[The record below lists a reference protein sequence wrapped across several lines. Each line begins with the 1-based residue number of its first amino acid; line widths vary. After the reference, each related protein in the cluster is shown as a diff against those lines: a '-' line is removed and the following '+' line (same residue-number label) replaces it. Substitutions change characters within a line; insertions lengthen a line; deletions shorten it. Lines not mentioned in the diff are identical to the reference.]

1 MAAALWI
8 KIGAEQGETRRARVW
23 DEKTQ
28 AYITPK
34 YEKGHAKA
42 GRPMIERLPALG
54 HDGTDIHNMR
64 KMRGVK
70 RYTTY
75 LRHDGHEVS
84 IPLTNAAAHVPAED
98 TSYARDRQLKARHLG
113 WVEQGKCPL
122 IMLASGDL
130 LPEQIESSELMAKG
144 AAPCHP
150 KDVGADKPPCE
161 HYLAE
166 QRARR
171 LKNDQRTAE
180 REAAHESEQAK
191 HTKALEVMTSK
202 VADAVVVAMAGKP
215 EPAPKGAGK

>member
-23 DEKTQ
+23 DEKAQ
-28 AYITPK
+28 AYVTPK

-42 GRPMIERLPALG
+42 GRPMVERLPALG

-70 RYTTY
+70 RYATY
-75 LRHDGHEVS
+75 LRHDGHEVA

-98 TSYARDRQLKARHLG
+98 TSYARDRQLKARYLG
-113 WVEQGKCPL
+113 WIEQGKCPL

-130 LPEQIESSELMAKG
+130 LPEHLESAELMAKG

-150 KDVGADKPPCE
+150 KDVGGDNPPCE

-166 QRARR
+166 KRARQA
-171 LKNDQRTAE
+171 KNNLRNAE
-180 REAAHESEQAK
+180 REQAHESEQTK
-191 HTKALEVMTSK
+191 HTKALEVMTGK
-202 VADAVVVAMAGKP
+202 VAEAVVVAMAGKP
-215 EPAPKGAGK
+215 EAKASK

>member
-8 KIGAEQGETRRARVW
+8 KIGAEQGEQRQARVW
-23 DEKTQ
+23 DEKLQ
-28 AYITPK
+28 AYVTPK

-70 RYTTY
+70 RYSTF

-98 TSYARDRQLKARHLG
+98 TSYARDRYLKARHFG
-113 WVEQGKCPL
+113 WIEQGKCPL
-122 IMLASGDL
+122 IMVASGDL
-130 LPEQIESSELMAKG
+130 LPELVESADLMAKG
-144 AAPCHP
+144 AQPCHP
-150 KDVGADKPPCE
+150 ADIGADKPPCE

-166 QRARR
+166 KRARK
-171 LKNDQRTAE
+171 LKNDQRHSE

-191 HTKALEVMTSK
+191 HTKALETMTAK
-202 VADAVVVAMAGKP
+202 VADAVVASMAGKP
-215 EPAPKGAGK
+215 EAKAGK